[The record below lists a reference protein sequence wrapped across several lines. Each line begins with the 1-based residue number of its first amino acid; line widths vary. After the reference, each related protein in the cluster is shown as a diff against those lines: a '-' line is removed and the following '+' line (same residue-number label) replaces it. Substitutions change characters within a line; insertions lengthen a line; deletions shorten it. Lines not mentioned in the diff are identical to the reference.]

1 MKKQA
6 LTFVGVLSL
15 LLMAGSAFAQ
25 QKVQS
30 DVPFSFTINK
40 TVLPAGAYTISPIG
54 SAGVL
59 VLQGD
64 DNKTVNM
71 IAPHAVQ
78 SLNPAERTKLVFHCY
93 GREHCFLY
101 EVWVQGETRGRQLP
115 PSPVENELAA
125 RLRSEK
131 VAIVASVR

>member
-1 MKKQA
+1 MLA
-6 LTFVGVLSL
+6 L
-15 LLMAGSAFAQ
+15 
-25 QKVQS
+25 K
-30 DVPFSFTINK
+30 
-40 TVLPAGAYTISPIG
+40 
-54 SAGVL
+54 
-59 VLQGD
+59 GD
-64 DNKTVNM
+64 DNNTVNM
-71 IAPHAVQ
+71 LSAHAAQ
-78 SLNPAERTKLVFHCY
+78 SLDPADRSKLVFHCY